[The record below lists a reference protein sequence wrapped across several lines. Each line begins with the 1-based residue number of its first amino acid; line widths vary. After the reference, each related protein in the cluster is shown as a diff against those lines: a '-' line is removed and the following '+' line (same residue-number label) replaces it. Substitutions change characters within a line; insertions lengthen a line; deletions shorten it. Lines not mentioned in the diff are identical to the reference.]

1 MSILDRFTDIIS
13 ANVNALLDKV
23 EDPAKMIDQYLREM
37 TESLAEVKKET
48 AGVMA
53 QAQKSKNDL
62 EKNASDIEK
71 YTELAKK
78 ALLTGNEN
86 DAKVFLAKKQEL
98 EQERQ
103 SLEAVY
109 TANQQNAQRMVEMY
123 NKLTKDI
130 DELKRRKQ
138 LIAAKTAV
146 AKTQDKL
153 NKVDT
158 SMTKVGGVLSKF
170 DRMEEKADRMFEEAK
185 AMAELNKLSLDE
197 AMELEKKYSGVN
209 DKSVDDELAAL
220 KASLG
225 LTE

>member
-1 MSILDRFTDIIS
+1 MSILERFTDIIS

-53 QAQKSKNDL
+53 QAQKAKNDL
-62 EKNASDIEK
+62 DKNTSDINK

-78 ALLTGNEN
+78 ALMAGNEN
-86 DAKVFLAKKQEL
+86 DAKIFLAKKQEL

-103 SLEAVY
+103 ALEAVHRA
-109 TANQQNAQRMVEMY
+109 TQENAQRMVEMY

-130 DELKRRKQ
+130 EELKRRKQ

-153 NKVDT
+153 NKVD
-158 SMTKVGGVLSKF
+158 SSLTKAGGVLSKF

-185 AMAELNKLSLDE
+185 AMAELNKLPLDE
-197 AMELEKKYSGVN
+197 AMELEKKYAGVN
-209 DKSVDDELAAL
+209 DQSVEDELAAL

>member
-1 MSILDRFTDIIS
+1 
-13 ANVNALLDKV
+13 
-23 EDPAKMIDQYLREM
+23 MIEQYLREM
-37 TESLAEVKKET
+37 TESLAEVKRET

-53 QAQKSKNDL
+53 QAQKAKNDL
-62 EKNASDIEK
+62 DKNTSDIAK

-78 ALLTGNEN
+78 ALLAGSES

-98 EQERQ
+98 EQQRQ
-103 SLEAVY
+103 SLESVHKA
-109 TANQQNAQRMVEMY
+109 TEENAQRMVDMF

-130 DELKRRKQ
+130 EELKRRKQ

-153 NKVDT
+153 NKVDN
-158 SMTKVGGVLSKF
+158 SMTKAGGVLSKF

-185 AMAELNKLSLDE
+185 AMAELNKLPIDE

-209 DKSVDDELAAL
+209 DKNVDDELAAL

>member
-13 ANVNALLDKV
+13 ANINALLDKV
-23 EDPAKMIDQYLREM
+23 EDPSKMIEQYLREM
-37 TESLAEVKKET
+37 TESLAEVKRET

-53 QAQKSKNDL
+53 QAQKAKNDL
-62 EKNASDIEK
+62 DKNTSDIAK

-78 ALLTGNEN
+78 ALLAGSES

-98 EQERQ
+98 EQQRQ
-103 SLEAVY
+103 SLESVHKA
-109 TANQQNAQRMVEMY
+109 TEENAQRMVDMF

-130 DELKRRKQ
+130 EELKRRKQ

-153 NKVDT
+153 NKVDN
-158 SMTKVGGVLSKF
+158 SMTKAGGVLSKF

-185 AMAELNKLSLDE
+185 AMAELNKLPIDE

-209 DKSVDDELAAL
+209 DKNVDDELAAL

>member
-78 ALLTGNEN
+78 ALLAGNEN

>member
-13 ANVNALLDKV
+13 ANINALLDKV
-23 EDPAKMIDQYLREM
+23 EDPSKMIEQYLRDM

-53 QAQKSKNDL
+53 QAQKAKNDL
-62 EKNASDIEK
+62 DKNTSEITK
-71 YTELAKK
+71 YNELAKK
-78 ALLTGNEN
+78 ALLAGNEG
-86 DAKVFLAKKQEL
+86 DAKVFLAKKQDL
-98 EQERQ
+98 EQDRQ
-103 SLEAVY
+103 SLEAVHQA
-109 TANQQNAQRMVEMY
+109 TQENAQRMVDMY
-123 NKLTKDI
+123 NKLTNDI
-130 DELKRRKQ
+130 EELKRRKQ

-153 NKVDT
+153 NKVDN
-158 SMTKVGGVLSKF
+158 SMTKAGGVLSKF

-185 AMAELNKLSLDE
+185 AMSELNKLPVDE

-225 LTE
+225 IKE